1 MMRGAVG
8 ATVTVMRLQ
17 ALVRAATRRPK
28 TTIALWLLLVV
39 GCTAAG
45 AMTGTRT
52 IGFSEGGTG
61 ESARADQIVKAAG
74 LQDPAA
80 EQVLVRSDD
89 PAATRAAAAA
99 VTERLAALPEVAGA
113 TGPADAPELAADGG
127 RTVLVVARL
136 RGDPEDAGD
145 HVAPLERAVDAVR
158 ADHPGVSLRQAGAGS
173 GENEI
178 MDVLEEDLGKAG
190 MLSLPVTVIV
200 LLIAFGA
207 VVAAF
212 VPLLLGLTSVAAAMG
227 AFGVVSQFAP
237 DGGST
242 SALVLLV
249 GLAVG
254 VDYSL
259 FYIRREREERRKG
272 RGPEAAL
279 DIAAAT
285 AGRAIVVSG
294 LTVVLS
300 LAGLLI
306 TGLDVFTSMALGTII
321 VVAIAVL
328 GSLTVLPATLA
339 LLGDR
344 IDAGRLPF
352 ARRLRARRGP
362 GVWARIAAGVTRRPA
377 AWLIT
382 AVCVLGALAL
392 PALQL
397 KTGETE
403 LPSGLPVAQTEE
415 AIEQSF
421 PGAPED
427 AQLVVRGTALDA
439 PAAQRGLRALGERAM
454 DVTGGRGQVRVTL
467 ARDARTAVVAV
478 PMPDR
483 PDDDRKA
490 TVAALRDRVA
500 PSAASVAPGAAALVT
515 GPSAEDADFDDRLA
529 QRTPLVILF
538 VLGLAFVLLVAAFR
552 SVRLA
557 GAMIGLNLLSLGATY
572 GILSAVFQHE
582 WAEGL
587 LGFQSNGLVT
597 TWLPLFAFVI
607 LFGLSMDYTIL
618 VLERMREARRNG
630 RSAREAAAEGVAATG
645 GTVTSAAL
653 VMVAVFAIFASLRM
667 VENKQL
673 GVGLASAIL
682 IDATLVRGIAMPA
695 VVTLLGDRG
704 WRVRRPRPRAWDH
717 GRPVSASTPL
727 PSDAR

>member
-1 MMRGAVG
+1 MP
-8 ATVTVMRLQ
+8 LQ
-17 ALVRAATRRPK
+17 ALVRGATRRPK

-39 GCTAAG
+39 GCTAMG

-61 ESARADQIVKAAG
+61 ESARADKLIEAAG

-80 EQVLVRSDD
+80 EQVLVRSGD
-89 PAATRAAAAA
+89 PAATRAAATA
-99 VTERLAALPEVAGA
+99 VTARLAALPEVAGA
-113 TGPADAPELAADGG
+113 IGPADAPELSADGG

-136 RGDPEDAGD
+136 RGDPADASD
-145 HVAPLERAVDAVR
+145 HVAPLQRAVAAERAE
-158 ADHPGVSLRQAGAGS
+158 HPGVSLRQAGAGS
-173 GENEI
+173 GEKEVDEI
-178 MDVLEEDLGKAG
+178 LEEDLGKAG
-190 MLSLPVTVIV
+190 MLSLPVTAIV
-200 LLIAFGA
+200 LLLAFGA

-242 SALVLLV
+242 GPVVLLI

-259 FYIRREREERRKG
+259 FYIRREREERRAG

-294 LTVVLS
+294 ATVVVS

-306 TGLDVFTSMALGTII
+306 TGLDVFTSMALGTIV

-328 GSLTVLPATLA
+328 GSLTVLPAVLS

-344 IDAGRLPF
+344 IDAGSLPF
-352 ARRLRARRGP
+352 ARRLRARRRTRP
-362 GVWARIAAGVTRRPA
+362 GLWARVAAAVTRRPA
-377 AWLIT
+377 AWLVT

-397 KTGETE
+397 DTGETP
-403 LPSGLPVAQTEE
+403 LPAGLPVNETEQ
-415 AIEQSF
+415 AIERTF

-427 AQLVVRGTALDA
+427 AQLVVRGTRLDG
-439 PAAQRGLRALGERAM
+439 PRAQRALHALGDRAL
-454 DVTGGRGQVRVTL
+454 DVTGGRGQIRVET

-483 PDDDRKA
+483 PDGAMKD

-500 PSAASVAPGAAALVT
+500 PTAAAVGPGATALVT

-529 QRTPLVILF
+529 ARTPFVLAF
-538 VLGLAFVLLVAAFR
+538 VLGLAFVLLLAAFR

-557 GAMIGLNLLSLGATY
+557 AAMIGLNILSIGATY
-572 GILSAVFQHE
+572 GILSAVFQRE

-587 LGFQSNGLVT
+587 LGFESNGMVT

-630 RSAREAAAEGVAATG
+630 RSARAAAAEGVAATG

-653 VMVAVFAIFASLRM
+653 VMVAVFAVFATLRM

-673 GVGLASAIL
+673 GVGLAAAIL
-682 IDATLVRGIAMPA
+682 IDATLVRGVAMPA
-695 VVTLLGDRG
+695 VVALLGDRG
-704 WRVRRPRPRAWDH
+704 WRVRRPRPHAWDH
-717 GRPVSASTPL
+717 GRPVSAPTPL
-727 PSDAR
+727 PSDVR

>member
-1 MMRGAVG
+1 MTHGAAS

-17 ALVRAATRRPK
+17 ALVGAATRRPK

-39 GCTAAG
+39 GCTAMG
-45 AMTGTRT
+45 AVTGTKT

-61 ESARADQIVKAAG
+61 ESARADKLLASAG

-80 EQVLVRSDD
+80 ERVLVRSDD
-89 PAATRAAAAA
+89 PAATSAAAAA
-99 VTERLAALPEVAGA
+99 VTERLAALREVAGA
-113 TGPADAPELAADGG
+113 EGPAGAPGLSADDG
-127 RTVLVVARL
+127 RTALVVARL

-145 HVAPLERAVDAVR
+145 HVAPLQRAVADLR
-158 ADHPGVSLRQAGAGS
+158 AEHPGVSLRQAGAGS
-173 GENEI
+173 GDNEVS
-178 MDVLEEDLGKAG
+178 DVLEEDLGKAG
-190 MLSLPVTVIV
+190 MLSLPVTVVV

-207 VVAAF
+207 IVAAF

-242 SALVLLV
+242 GALVLLV

-259 FYIRREREERRKG
+259 FYVRREREERRAG

-294 LTVVLS
+294 LTVMLS

-306 TGLDVFTSMALGTII
+306 TGLSVFTAMALGTII
-321 VVAIAVL
+321 VVFFAVL

-344 IDAGRLPF
+344 INAGRLPF
-352 ARRLRARRGP
+352 TGRRRARRGP
-362 GVWARIAAGVTRRPA
+362 GLWGRIAAGVTRRPA

-382 AVCVLGALAL
+382 SVCILGALAL

-403 LPSGLPVAQTEE
+403 LPRGLPVAETES
-415 AIEQSF
+415 AIERAF

-427 AQLVVRGTALDA
+427 AQLVVRGGALDA
-439 PAAQRGLRALGERAM
+439 PAAGRELQALGERAM
-454 DVTGGRGQVRVTL
+454 AVTGGRGQVRVTV
-467 ARDARTAVVAV
+467 APDARTAVVAV
-478 PMPDR
+478 PMPERSHDATKR
-483 PDDDRKA
+483 

-500 PSAASVAPGAAALVT
+500 PTAAQVGPGAEALVT
-515 GPSAEDADFDDRLA
+515 GAAAEDADFEDRLA
-529 QRTPLVILF
+529 GRTPLVLLF

-552 SVRLA
+552 SVPLA

-587 LGFQSNGLVT
+587 LGFESNGMVT

-618 VLERMREARRNG
+618 VLERMHEARRAG
-630 RSAREAAAEGVAATG
+630 RTTREAAAEGVAATG
-645 GTVTSAAL
+645 GTVTSAAF
-653 VMVAVFAIFASLRM
+653 VMVAVFAVFATLRM
-667 VENKQL
+667 IENKQL
-673 GVGLASAIL
+673 GVGLAAAIL
-682 IDATLVRGIAMPA
+682 IDATLVRGVAMPA
-695 VVTLLGDRG
+695 VVALLGDRG

-717 GRPVSASTPL
+717 GRPVSASTPV